1 MNKPFDQPAL
11 QTETGPAP
19 GIEVSV
25 IIPVLNEAENV
36 EPLLGEV
43 LVVMRALGGFEIL
56 FVDDGSTD
64 GTDKILLAAK
74 ATTPELRVLRHSTNC
89 GQSAALRS
97 GIEAAHGAIIVTMDG
112 DGQNDPA
119 DIPALL
125 EKLREAGP
133 DTPLAM
139 VSGQRMGRKDSFT
152 KRMASRIGNGVRSW
166 LLSDGTLDTGCSLK
180 AFWRERWLR
189 LPYFDHMHRFLP
201 ALLQREGDEIAF
213 VPVKSRPR
221 LHGRSKY
228 GVFDRLAVSLSDL
241 MGVMWL
247 QKRLKRPGKRIEL

>member
-1 MNKPFDQPAL
+1 LNKPLDQPAL
-11 QTETGPAP
+11 DGGTEAAP
-19 GIEVSV
+19 DIEISV
-25 IIPVLNEAENV
+25 VIPVLNESENV
-36 EPLLGEV
+36 EPLLAEV
-43 LVVMRALGGFEIL
+43 LVVMRKVGRFEIL

-64 GTDKILLAAK
+64 GTDRILTAAK
-74 ATTPELRVLRHSTNC
+74 ATAPELRVMRHANNC
-89 GQSAALRS
+89 GQSAALRT
-97 GIEAAHGAIIVTMDG
+97 GIEAARGAIIVTMDG
-112 DGQNDPA
+112 DGQNDPS

-125 EKLREAGP
+125 EALKAGGP
-133 DTPLAM
+133 ESRLAM

-166 LLSDGTLDTGCSLK
+166 LLGDGTLDTGCSLK
-180 AFWRERWLR
+180 AFWRDRWLR

-201 ALLQREGDEIAF
+201 ALLQREGDEIGF

-228 GVFDRLAVSLSDL
+228 GVFDRLAVSLGDL

-247 QKRLKRPGKRIEL
+247 QRRLRQPGERREL